1 MSQVCRQL
9 KSKES
14 LDLLDDNFDIVE
26 SEPDSCGDEEDGGDA
41 SSLAVNNHCIPP
53 AGPSRRKLSQSAQA
67 LLNAAEAESLGA
79 MAADCQ
85 SGGTIDVQKLSEAA
99 LAKERQILQTEVGF
113 WDVMSCIGQCS
124 NSELFA
130 FLVIL
135 GGICVIKFMYDV
147 PMIHFLN

>member
-1 MSQVCRQL
+1 M
-9 KSKES
+9 
-14 LDLLDDNFDIVE
+14 DDNFDIVE
-26 SEPDSCGDEEDGGDA
+26 SEPDSCGDEEDGDA

-79 MAADCQ
+79 MAADASCQ
-85 SGGTIDVQKLSEAA
+85 SGTIDVQKLSEAA

-135 GGICVIKFMYDV
+135 GGICIIKLMYDV